1 MCVYIVQVRRMIV
14 ISLIFAKA
22 NPEKFVQ
29 FFFEVVEHV
38 ETSCSTVCYFLWCIF
53 VGSRGKSHLSLQQY
67 VVFLPV
73 LNSLQCR
80 FYASLFLSRNFCY
93 FCCYRWICMGLS
105 SWYHTWIY
113 GIVGIIE
120 CNVAYC
126 SFPDLKW
133 TELQQNINFGA
144 ILCTDI

>member
-1 MCVYIVQVRRMIV
+1 MRVYIVQVRRMIV

-80 FYASLFLSRNFCY
+80 FYASFFFLS
-93 FCCYRWICMGLS
+93 
-105 SWYHTWIY
+105 
-113 GIVGIIE
+113 
-120 CNVAYC
+120 
-126 SFPDLKW
+126 
-133 TELQQNINFGA
+133 
-144 ILCTDI
+144 